1 MELIHTFPTCSEV
14 ISHEFKTSKKSD
26 LDNGWMN
33 ARISAVISIVQFHP
47 PFTLSSRL
55 HEYVTVFN
63 VPTGPTPDGCCM
75 ALIPLAGRSHV
86 LGQLF
91 DVLAPY
97 SGKLACKSTQFPVRQ
112 KNILVTAIGMGRVPC
127 L

>member
-1 MELIHTFPTCSEV
+1 
-14 ISHEFKTSKKSD
+14 
-26 LDNGWMN
+26 
-33 ARISAVISIVQFHP
+33 
-47 PFTLSSRL
+47 
-55 HEYVTVFN
+55 
-63 VPTGPTPDGCCM
+63 M

-97 SGKLACKSTQFPVRQ
+97 SGKTGLQVCQFPVRQ

-127 L
+127 FRAHLLYLFL